1 MTNHNF
7 LHSSYFKFILSGA
20 FAILSFLSA
29 LFASKATFA
38 GLIMWGGMMSFVTL
52 MISIIFLANAFESW
66 DTWDN

>member
-1 MTNHNF
+1 
-7 LHSSYFKFILSGA
+7 
-20 FAILSFLSA
+20 LSA